1 MDLQA
6 VWFLL
11 IFVLFTGFFILE
23 GFDYGVGILLPFL
36 GKNDNERRMIVNAIG
51 PFWDGNEVWI
61 ITAGG
66 AIFAAFPEWYATLFS
81 GFYLALAL
89 ILFALIVRGVGFE
102 FRSNEVKPTW
112 RKTWDWLI
120 FAGSFI
126 PALLWGVAMANLLNG
141 LPIDA
146 KFTYVG
152 TFWDL
157 LNPYSIISGLAFLLL
172 FILHGA
178 IFLSLKIEGV
188 IKDRAVSVA
197 KQLWIPTLLLVL
209 ASGGMGLFGTDMID
223 RLGILAGIFPL
234 VAGLGVLSAGW
245 YVGKRQ
251 FGSAFIG
258 TVIGIVFSTVTIFRG
273 LFPRVMVSSLNPD
286 WSLTITNASSSN
298 YTLKVMSIVALIFIP
313 IVLFYQGWSYWTFR
327 KRIRE
332 DTTLEY

>member
-11 IFVLFTGFFILE
+11 ITILFTGFFILE

-36 GKNDNERRMIVNAIG
+36 GKNDKERRMIINSIG

-89 ILFALIVRGVGFE
+89 ILFALIFRGVGFE
-102 FRSNEVKPTW
+102 FRSKEVKPAW
-112 RKTWDWLI
+112 RTTWDWLI
-120 FAGSFI
+120 FAGSLI
-126 PALLWGVAMANLLNG
+126 PALLWGVALANLLRG

-146 KFTYVG
+146 SFTFVG
-152 TFWDL
+152 SFWDL
-157 LNPYSIISGLAFLLL
+157 LNPYALVSGIAFLSL

-178 IFLSLKIEGV
+178 IFLSLKVEGV
-188 IKDRAVSVA
+188 IADRAITLA
-197 KQLWIPTLLLVL
+197 KRLWIPSLVLVL
-209 ASGGMGLFGTDMID
+209 AAGGLGLFGTDMVD
-223 RLGILAGIFPL
+223 RLGILSGIFPL
-234 VAGLGVLSAGW
+234 VAGLGIVATGW
-245 YVGKRQ
+245 YVGKGQ
-251 FGSAFIG
+251 FGTAFIG
-258 TVIGIVFSTVTIFRG
+258 TVIGITFSTITIFRG
-273 LFPRVMVSSLNPD
+273 LFPRVMVSSLDPE
-286 WSLTITNASSSN
+286 WSLTITNASSSE
-298 YTLKVMSIVALIFIP
+298 YTLKVMSIVALIFVP
-313 IVLFYQGWSYWTFR
+313 LVLLYQGWSYWTFR